1 MFIYL
6 VVLKAKEKHIK
17 NKEKENLLGVLW
29 IPGKLPEVGI
39 EYFYSYPGTAKVEE
53 QRGATSGSPE
63 APWTPLLFS
72 EAPVLPCLSP
82 SDRPVLCLL
91 STGQRISNS
100 ECECKT
106 EKGHLMG
113 SGPPPPPTRRTLPCA
128 GTWPRLHHSSLQ
140 K

>member
-29 IPGKLPEVGI
+29 IPGKLPEFGSK
-39 EYFYSYPGTAKVEE
+39 YFYSYPGTAKVEE
-53 QRGATSGSPE
+53 QRGATSGSPG

-91 STGQRISNS
+91 STGQRI
-100 ECECKT
+100 KT
-106 EKGHLMG
+106 LSVSVKQRKD
-113 SGPPPPPTRRTLPCA
+113 T
-128 GTWPRLHHSSLQ
+128 
-140 K
+140 